1 MKRIVATLL
10 ILACGTAV
18 AAVPGPAPQPAP
30 ASPPIDTQ
38 PSPLQ
43 QLRIGVESLMAFMN
57 QDPLPAPS
65 AIARYLDQEIAPM
78 FDFDAMA
85 GAAGRRYYQ
94 TLSPRQKA
102 AMADEIKQMF
112 LTRLTLGLVAYEGQ
126 QVRFL
131 RPRISPDGSEA
142 MISMMILNPGRYPA
156 RIDFR
161 LAVRGN
167 DWRIIDLAANGTSAV
182 VYYRQMLATEMMR
195 RAYARGPVYPPMP
208 PRY

>member
-65 AIARYLDQEIAPM
+65 TIARYLDQEIAPM

-85 GAAGRRYYQ
+85 RAAGRRYYQ

-112 LTRLTLGLVAYEGQ
+112 LTRLTQGLVAYEGQ
-126 QVRFL
+126 HRRVSCGPGY
-131 RPRISPDGSEA
+131 RPT
-142 MISMMILNPGRYPA
+142 A
-156 RIDFR
+156 RR
-161 LAVRGN
+161 
-167 DWRIIDLAANGTSAV
+167 
-182 VYYRQMLATEMMR
+182 
-195 RAYARGPVYPPMP
+195 P
-208 PRY
+208 